1 MAQKTRIKILT
12 SGTTG
17 APSNILKTGELAYS
31 YASGTGGDILY
42 IGAGTE
48 SGGVAS
54 SVHILGGKAYTDLFP
69 SDFDGGTNEAGK
81 ILITDGNKHVSELN
95 TAGLKLAATGS
106 LGAAQQVTSIQT
118 SMPGS
123 PANTQLITA
132 AAVKTYIDAQVTAQD
147 LDFTADSG
155 GALSIDLDSETLTI
169 SGGTGLSS
177 VGSGNSVTINLDNT
191 SVTAGSYGSATA
203 IPTFTVDA
211 QGRLTAAGTASIATA
226 LTVDGDSGTGDVS
239 LLTDDLR
246 IVGTANEV
254 TTAVAKSGTD
264 VTVTVGLP
272 DDVTIGDDLTV
283 TGDASIGG
291 NAVITGNLTV
301 NGTTTTVSSSTLTVT
316 DTMVELAKDT
326 SAADG
331 LDRGVRFKWHDGS
344 SVKDG
349 FFGFDIQT
357 QRFSFTADEDLS
369 GGDNASSPWG
379 DAQFGGV
386 YAGNVR
392 LGVTADNEIDTSSG
406 NLILD
411 SAGGTVQITDNLDLD
426 GNGDVSGTLAV
437 GSNLTVGGNIAAG
450 SNNLTATGTV
460 SLGAT
465 SAASLSLTTDLAVT
479 HGGTGVSS
487 FTGDAVLISNAGGTA
502 LSFITSSDEGAILQF
517 NSSNVP
523 VASTIVDCG
532 TY

>member
-1 MAQKTRIKILT
+1 MAAKTRIKILT

-31 YASGTGGDILY
+31 YASGTGGNKLY

-81 ILITDGNKHVSELN
+81 LLITDGNKHLSELN

-118 SMPGS
+118 SMPGTPS
-123 PANTQLITA
+123 NTQLITA
-132 AAVKTYIDAQVTAQD
+132 AAIKTYIDSEVTAQD

-155 GALSIDLDSETLTI
+155 GALSIDLDSETLSI
-169 SGGTGLSS
+169 LGGTALTS

-211 QGRLTAAGTASIATA
+211 QGRLTAAGTANVATA
-226 LTVDGDSGTGDVS
+226 LTVDGDSGTGNVD

-246 IVGTANEV
+246 IVGTANEIA
-254 TTAVAKSGTD
+254 TSVAKSGTD
-264 VTVTVGLP
+264 VTVTLALP

-301 NGTTTTVSSSTLTVT
+301 NGTTTSVNSSEITIDDPVQVLG
-316 DTMVELAKDT
+316 DGT
-326 SAADG
+326 SSDDG
-331 LDRGVRFKWHDGS
+331 LDRGIKFKYFDDAS
-344 SVKDG
+344 STVKQG
-349 FFGFDIQT
+349 FFGFDGGANNSGT
-357 QRFSFTADEDLS
+357 ERFVFKKVISTDDDDL
-369 GGDNASSPWG
+369 DSPWG
-379 DAQFGGV
+379 DAEFNEV
-386 YAGNVR
+386 Y
-392 LGVTADNEIDTSSG
+392 TSKVQSVSG
-406 NLILD
+406 NL
-411 SAGGTVQITDNLDLD
+411 
-426 GNGDVSGTLAV
+426 TLE
-437 GSNLTVGGNIAAG
+437 AAG
-450 SNNLTATGTV
+450 SNSIVLNDTV
-460 SLGAT
+460 DLNGALDVSGVL
-465 SAASLSLTTDLAVT
+465 SAASLTLTTDLAVA

-487 FTGDAVLISNAGGTA
+487 FTDNGVLYGDGSNALDVTAASSANGSLLQADSGGAPAFSNVIDGGT
-502 LSFITSSDEGAILQF
+502 
-517 NSSNVP
+517 
-523 VASTIVDCG
+523 
-532 TY
+532 Y